1 MSYRALAP
9 ALAALIVAGS
19 TSALRAQAPEAS
31 AAGAHPPGTAAP
43 DRGNRRLFQRFV
55 EDAAITP
62 GGWVEGQYL
71 YENLP
76 DGARHFA
83 GPLLSFKVVEDLE
96 AGMRFGFLHL
106 RPDAGPTES
115 GLSDVDLYAK
125 YRLPGGRGRF
135 ALGGLVKAAT
145 ADEAK
150 GLGPGKTDVDQ
161 GNVEILSDGVWRRAD
176 LEAVTLVAN
185 AGIRFN
191 GEPDPPAPSA
201 RDSILFGGAIVMP
214 ATPTVSFVVEATYES
229 KRRVGGRDDARLTAG
244 LQVFGPQRRGGLR
257 GAVAFPLSDGAPDLQ
272 MLLGAFLTY

>member
-31 AAGAHPPGTAAP
+31 AAGARPPGTVAP

-83 GPLLSFKVVEDLE
+83 GPLLSFKVVTDLE

-106 RPDAGPTES
+106 RPDACPTES

-150 GLGPGKTDVDQ
+150 GLGTGKTDVEAF
-161 GNVEILSDGVWRRAD
+161 GAYRAD

-229 KRRVGGRDDARLTAG
+229 KRRVGGRGDARLTAG